1 MLRKYIQKAIIPLSL
16 IAVLVLAGCTSRT
29 PAQTTN
35 PGQVSTPGI
44 GSGVSSS
51 DSTRY
56 KPVWLTPE
64 INGEQVSLPLGSVVD
79 SKMAHFWVTLPSGK
93 EGFMAYRMD
102 GVTYIRADICPPCR
116 STSFSLEKGILV
128 CDTCGTR
135 FNAKNGQGISGA
147 CVNYPKAEVAAS
159 LQDGKLLMTQASLA
173 AAYAETLKMG

>member
-1 MLRKYIQKAIIPLSL
+1 MLRKYIQKAIIPLAL
-16 IAVLVLAGCTSRT
+16 IAVVLLAGCTSGS
-29 PAQTTN
+29 PPQTTSTN
-35 PGQVSTPGI
+35 PVTTQGTGN
-44 GSGVSSS
+44 GVSST

-64 INGEQVSLPLGSVVD
+64 VSGEQVAVLLSSVVD

-102 GVTYIRADICPPCR
+102 GVTYVRADICPPCH

-135 FNAKNGQGISGA
+135 FNAKTGQGISGA
-147 CVNYPKAEVAAS
+147 CVNYPKAEVATT
-159 LQDGKLLMTQASLA
+159 LQDGKLVMTQSGLA
-173 AAYAETLKMG
+173 TAYADTLKIG